1 MNLENI
7 ITKETSCGL
16 LSLSNEDRAHLSL
29 FLDNGVILYN
39 LTTAIVN
46 FMVENKITNLP
57 INMLDIGANIGY
69 ISTGLIKSS
78 LVKKSLAI
86 EPELYNFLLLKKNIE
101 QNSYIDKIMCI
112 NSALGEKSLTT
123 ETMEL
128 NESNYGDH
136 RIRRKNPLISDQ
148 EGEPARKTVSVE
160 STTLSEILSRPDIK
174 NWIEPVNLI
183 WIDVQGSEGY
193 IFKTEK
199 DFFSKTITVAEIWP
213 YGILRSG
220 MSLKEFNEIVV
231 SIWKTFC
238 IIDGTGLDGT
248 DFDTKNYKK
257 YAIEEFNKILS
268 ILLQKGTFKDVIFT
282 CT

>member
-1 MNLENI
+1 MI
-7 ITKETSCGL
+7 
-16 LSLSNEDRAHLSL
+16 
-29 FLDNGVILYN
+29 
-39 LTTAIVN
+39 
-46 FMVENKITNLP
+46 ENKIINQP

-69 ISTGLIKSS
+69 ISMGLIKSN

-86 EPELYNFLLLKKNIE
+86 EPELYNFSLLKKNVE
-101 QNSYIDKIMCI
+101 QNSYTDKIMCI
-112 NSALGEKSLTT
+112 NSALGEKPLTT

-128 NESNYGDH
+128 NERNYGDH
-136 RIRRKNPLISDQ
+136 RIKRKNPLISDQ

-174 NWIEPVNLI
+174 NWIDPVNLI
-183 WIDVQGSEGY
+183 WIDVQGSEGH

-199 DFFSKTITVAEIWP
+199 DFFSKTITVAEIWS

-257 YAIEEFNKILS
+257 YAIEEFNKFLS